1 MWGAECGMRNA
12 LRSLRQQSGFRNPAS
27 AIRLPQ
33 YLFRIP
39 RSSELGQVEL
49 EDCDETVRPRHYV
62 FRLDVAVHDPR
73 RVRRRE
79 RFRDLP
85 RHVERRGQAQWPASH
100 LIAQCLAFDKLA
112 DDVMRAFGFAD
123 LVNGQDVW
131 MVESGGRLRLPL
143 KPEQAIRILF
153 DGGGQ
158 YFERDLAFESGVLG
172 QEDFSHAASAEQ
184 ADDLVWPD
192 APPDRRLIEIIRGRP
207 RGFRKDW

>member
-1 MWGAECGMRNA
+1 
-12 LRSLRQQSGFRNPAS
+12 
-27 AIRLPQ
+27 
-33 YLFRIP
+33 
-39 RSSELGQVEL
+39 
-49 EDCDETVRPRHYV
+49 
-62 FRLDVAVHDPR
+62 
-73 RVRRRE
+73 
-79 RFRDLP
+79 
-85 RHVERRGQAQWPASH
+85 
-100 LIAQCLAFDKLA
+100 
-112 DDVMRAFGFAD
+112 MRAFGFAD

-192 APPDRRLIEIIRGRP
+192 APPDRSLIEIIRGRP
-207 RGFRKDW
+207 RGFRKDWRVNEIAFSLVSGEQSLRLFTQPPVVAAHLRQMGRPRFLLKLQSFVEQSVQFFPLFRRHRYSLLISLRSQARALLQIRSPGFTKVN